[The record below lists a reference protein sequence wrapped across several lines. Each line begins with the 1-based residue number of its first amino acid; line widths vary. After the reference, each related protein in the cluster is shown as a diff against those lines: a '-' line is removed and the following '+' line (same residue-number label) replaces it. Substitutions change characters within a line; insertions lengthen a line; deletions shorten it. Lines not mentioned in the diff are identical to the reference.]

1 MKGNL
6 LLPHCGISPAMRGR
20 LRKQVN
26 YVIHCAAS
34 IIFNEHVHTL
44 LANNY
49 EVTFSDLS
57 GMAVRSGC
65 SCAIYN
71 SGPFLGQ
78 QPALIWG
85 RTAWE
90 HCSCKHRSLH

>member
-1 MKGNL
+1 MKGICTLYRKLMGCAMQGDL
-6 LLPHCGISPAMRGR
+6 LLPHCGVSTTMGGR

-49 EVTFSDLS
+49 EVGFWRVASAQTCF
-57 GMAVRSGC
+57 
-65 SCAIYN
+65 
-71 SGPFLGQ
+71 
-78 QPALIWG
+78 
-85 RTAWE
+85 
-90 HCSCKHRSLH
+90 